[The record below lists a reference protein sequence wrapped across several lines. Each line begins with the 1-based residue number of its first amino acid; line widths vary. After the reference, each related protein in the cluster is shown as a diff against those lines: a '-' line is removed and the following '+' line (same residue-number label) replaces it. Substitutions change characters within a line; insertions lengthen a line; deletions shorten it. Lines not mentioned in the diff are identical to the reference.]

1 MSDIVLRWASILAF
15 SLVVSGAFVLYG
27 LVFGD
32 VGSPPR
38 AGIEL
43 VTYFTRIATH
53 PLFLAGLV
61 LAFTGALLRMFL
73 FSYVGIAQTAMVSEF
88 TLVLSVALAT
98 LVFEGHPSRQEYVG
112 MALIM
117 AGVYLVQSN
126 GTGV

>member
-1 MSDIVLRWASILAF
+1 MSDLLLRWASILAF
-15 SLVVSGAFVLYG
+15 SVVVSGAFVLYG

-32 VGSPPR
+32 VGSPPSGGVEVVR
-38 AGIEL
+38 
-43 VTYFTRIATH
+43 YFARIATH

-98 LVFEGHPSRQEYVG
+98 VVFDGSPNRQEYVG
-112 MALIM
+112 MLLIM
-117 AGVYLVQSN
+117 AGVYLVQS
-126 GTGV
+126 TGNVV